1 MITLFANSLCTRIL
15 LGCFFCFIHQFISM
29 FSVAKKISCCNH
41 LWIFMIYPFYV
52 VNSTTVLHH
61 YLLFFLNHFTR
72 FSAYINH
79 IFIVYSTEVSGF
91 FISSFISLNSLN
103 TIVTKINLWCL
114 IYESIKALEIK
125 TSNVFNLAF
134 ANKTIWHGFSSFS
147 WQLTYTF

>member
-1 MITLFANSLCTRIL
+1 
-15 LGCFFCFIHQFISM
+15 M
-29 FSVAKKISCCNH
+29 FSVAKKISYCNH

-79 IFIVYSTEVSGF
+79 IFIVYSTEVLGF
-91 FISSFISLNSLN
+91 FISSFVSLYSLN

-114 IYESIKALEIK
+114 LYESIKALEIK

-134 ANKTIWHGFSSFS
+134 ANNTIWS
-147 WQLTYTF
+147 WFFLFFLTIDLYFLIAAVSVHIFNPTAECAVPIGINN